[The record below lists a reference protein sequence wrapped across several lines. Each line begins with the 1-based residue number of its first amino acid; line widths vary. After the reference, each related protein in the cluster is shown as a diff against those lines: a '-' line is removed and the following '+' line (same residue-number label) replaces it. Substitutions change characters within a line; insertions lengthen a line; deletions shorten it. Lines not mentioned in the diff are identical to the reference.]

1 MKRLIK
7 LFASLLGCSVC
18 LATHMILTNP
28 TSVSDMSAFDA
39 EARLFVEQHSENI
52 VGLDLEMARGILE
65 MRRQKASRMHAVVT
79 HDSLLHTPLAVDSC
93 DPFER
98 ETRARLRNPSRIDQR
113 KSPKK
118 PKPHPLPLE
127 PAVVQESERVAP
139 IVVETIVEE
148 DRSAV
153 AEMVVAVV
161 SDIPQALPHIPIED
175 LGMDTETEEDA
186 EGPTPEQ
193 LALLDQQPDVDEG
206 ALIQQ
211 DAALYGDEYTPEAV
225 EEMTDGDD
233 YESAEDGHGEFED
246 IDFESLGI
254 DPGGPTTGKPGSEE
268 KILMLAARYAA
279 GIPLWNNH
287 DAGHG
292 KTDEEDLYG
301 HQSPNYAY

>member
-1 MKRLIK
+1 
-7 LFASLLGCSVC
+7 
-18 LATHMILTNP
+18 
-28 TSVSDMSAFDA
+28 MSAFDA
-39 EARLFVEQHSENI
+39 EAYAFVEEHSKSI

-65 MRRQKASRMHAVVT
+65 MRRQKANRMHAVVT
-79 HDSLLHTPLAVDSC
+79 HDLLLHTPLAVDSY

-127 PAVVQESERVAP
+127 PSVVQESESVAP
-139 IVVETIVEE
+139 IAAETIVEE

-175 LGMDTETEEDA
+175 SGMEIETEEDA

-193 LALLDQQPDVDEG
+193 LALLEKQPDAEAEVLME
-206 ALIQQ
+206 Q
-211 DAALYGDEYTPEAV
+211 DATLYGDEYTPEAV

-233 YESAEDGHGEFED
+233 YESSEEGNGEFED
-246 IDFESLGI
+246 IDFDSLGI

-279 GIPLWNNH
+279 GIPLWNNR
-287 DAGHG
+287 DAGNG